1 MGEAVDIEARA
12 SIEVL
17 GPLSA
22 GGMASLF
29 LARRVSH
36 AGVSRLVVV
45 KRLHASMRFD
55 PQCVAMLLDEARLG
69 ACIEHPLVRE
79 VLDVVIEDGVPSLV
93 CAYVPGVSLAELGAR
108 LDAPPP
114 LPIVAAVAEDMLSA
128 LHATH
133 EARDASGSLL
143 GVVHRDV
150 SPQNLVVAVDGSTRL
165 IDFGV
170 AKASWN
176 RQTTLHGETK
186 GKPAYMAPEQAAG
199 QRVDRRADLFGAAL
213 VLLELAAGKVLSDP
227 EARAEALAGLGSE
240 ALAAVLRR
248 ALSPAARDRFDSAA
262 AMAEALTRAARP
274 APRVEVASWLASV
287 VGEALAEREAM
298 TRAAPARAGVRP
310 IDDAAPAPTTRSA
323 RSWSVDR
330 KGAIGAMWPIAVAFL
345 AGGVLVGRCST
356 SERARAVAAENV
368 PVTAPIVTAAVD
380 ARATPQPETSETPA
394 TASAA
399 PTPTLDKSAAPP
411 ATTPMPQAPHP
422 STSTSTST
430 KASVRPPPRAADAGA
445 PNCSPPWT
453 TSPDGVRTY
462 KPECL

>member
-17 GPLSA
+17 GPLAA

-45 KRLHASMRFD
+45 KRLHASMRHD

-79 VLDVVIEDGVPSLV
+79 VIDVVIEDGVPSLV

-108 LDAPPP
+108 LAAPPP
-114 LPIVAAVAEDMLSA
+114 LAVVAAVAEDMLSA

-199 QRVDRRADLFGAAL
+199 QSVDRRADLFGAAL
-213 VLLELAAGKVLSDP
+213 VVLELAAGKVLSDP
-227 EARAEALAGLGSE
+227 DARAEALAALDSD

-248 ALSPAARDRFDSAA
+248 ALSPAARERFDSAA
-262 AMAEALTRAARP
+262 VMADALTRAVRP

-298 TRAAPARAGVRP
+298 THAAPPRAGVRP
-310 IDDAAPAPTTRSA
+310 IDDGAPMPTTRSA
-323 RSWSVDR
+323 RSWSGDR
-330 KGAIGAMWPIAVAFL
+330 KGALGAMWPIAVAFL

-356 SERARAVAAENV
+356 SERTRAAAAENV
-368 PVTAPIVTAAVD
+368 TAAPPVTAAVD
-380 ARATPQPETSETPA
+380 TGATHVTEAPA
-394 TASAA
+394 TASTAPA
-399 PTPTLDKSAAPP
+399 PTPEKSAAPS
-411 ATTPMPQAPHP
+411 ATAPMPQAPHP
-422 STSTSTST
+422 NTNPSTRV
-430 KASVRPPPRAADAGA
+430 AARPPPRAADAGA